1 MLAYAALP
9 VALHFV
15 VPEMLAARGVPA
27 SVGWGYV
34 DLWSLELVLSRLR
47 VGPPEGPGTTFD
59 EFRAN
64 LARDSLAEGRIELE
78 NLRLRG
84 ASVDADSLDAAPF
97 SGPDLPFPKIEFQ
110 DLRLTRLS
118 EKVGRDVVVRHAR
131 LNRESPPAQT
141 QKGLALELEVDAGG
155 APLELSGMLRED
167 DEMRSFEGSLS
178 ASGVSARLLDPSPAE
193 GPSTW
198 SGTVYAVADF
208 EIRHDRPDSRTSLRA
223 EGDLITTGL
232 AMHAGGLAVAEAD
245 SVWKGMLTLS
255 GPALGIPQRVYFQ
268 GTLDVSAARVE
279 DASGA
284 SGASVSG
291 FHWDGIGGWHGV
303 PVAAGEGSAESV
315 EYFGRL
321 AGDETMHV
329 DLDRVQLRAT
339 LDDSGR
345 YRLER
350 LRARSL
356 RARPEVSEAEIRAQ
370 SLEGREIQMG
380 SDGLRVERV
389 AAANLVAL
397 GGEGSEARRWSAE
410 RPVLRGVAIDL
421 DARARATD
429 AVLESLAVRG
439 PTFRAKVL
447 GARMEALRLDPG
459 DRLEVGLASLEAL
472 EHRSDEGRETRIR
485 NLRGA
490 SIAVDREGAL
500 EARELQAA
508 RIAASHGESGSWTGY
523 NLATKR
529 LRLHSG
535 ITEAGEAALD
545 TLVYRTAEGGRLE
558 AAGLLTD
565 ALELQSDAGAAER
578 LEADSLR
585 FEATRGAFW
594 EARALSLSGPKWR
607 AGADASV
614 ARGAAAR
621 LRYRSPDGER
631 WRFAELDLRAATR
644 DPEGAYRIAHAG
656 SEKASVTLSSGEA
669 LEALGVRSGT
679 FERNPEGAVSVADLG
694 AETLALSA
702 LSGVEWRALPVEVE
716 SLLLPGEGRVG
727 LRRLRSGS
735 LSLHDGEGGRWQ
747 ANGIAA
753 RSFDWHRVERWLRI
767 DPLELERLAFTSARG
782 VDWHADA
789 LFAEG
794 VDWPRG
800 QAPRVGN
807 AAAAR
812 FEGKAGPGLAFRLD
826 ELQAT
831 GDESG
836 DAAPSRLRVLSAGAG
851 HLESTTNASRFSWS
865 AFRAT
870 DLHVGGA
877 EDLAANRVVVEEA
890 SLDTMSPSDAGITA
904 SRVEIADFV
913 RDRGRMAV
921 GTVTLEDSVAT
932 LGVDES
938 GEWALPD
945 WPRAT
950 RPGPDLA
957 VEIGVLASGGH
968 NRAVLVDRSVDP
980 PLQVEMEPYRLRV
993 SGIDTLNPSESARL
1007 EIGGTIDAGARLEV
1021 EGEFRAARRGLDTRA
1036 RLRLRDFDFTRLS
1049 EYARRHLDVLVRAG
1063 TGDFD
1068 ADLELSGGEMS
1079 AEGEVVVRE
1088 LSLEAVEADASAAGA
1103 TLVEAVRRLDEP
1115 GRGVTLQISLH
1126 GPVSDP
1132 GFDLPAA
1139 TGRAIATSAGLDPGP
1154 QDPVPSSASAQE

>member
-15 VPEMLAARGVPA
+15 VPGMLAARGIPA

-47 VGPPEGPGTTFD
+47 VGPPEGPGITFD

-64 LARDSLAEGRIELE
+64 LARDGLAEGRIELA

-84 ASVDADSLDAAPF
+84 ASVDTDSFGAAPF
-97 SGPDLPFPKIEFQ
+97 SGPDLPFPKIELQ
-110 DLRLTRLS
+110 DLRLQSLS

-131 LNRESPPAQT
+131 LNRESPPAHT
-141 QKGLALELEVDAGG
+141 QEGLALELEVDAGG
-155 APLELSGMLRED
+155 APLEISGTLRD
-167 DEMRSFEGSLS
+167 DGETRSFEGSLS
-178 ASGVSARLLDPSPAE
+178 ASGVSARLLDPSPAD

-208 EIRHDRPDSRTSLRA
+208 DIRHDRPDSRTSLRA

-245 SVWKGMLTLS
+245 SVWKGSLTLS

-268 GTLDVSAARVE
+268 GALDVSAARVE
-279 DASGA
+279 DASGT

-356 RARPEVSEAEIRAQ
+356 RARPEVGEAEIRAQ
-370 SLEGREIQMG
+370 SLEGREIQVS

-389 AAANLVAL
+389 AAANLVAIT
-397 GGEGSEARRWSAE
+397 GEGAEARRWSAE
-410 RPVLRGVAIDL
+410 RPVLREVAIDL
-421 DARARATD
+421 DARARAAD

-439 PTFRAKVL
+439 PAFRVKAL

-459 DRLEVGLASLEAL
+459 NRFEVGLASLEAL

-485 NLRGA
+485 DLRGE
-490 SIAVDREGAL
+490 SLAVDREGVL
-500 EARELQAA
+500 EAGELHAA
-508 RIAASHGESGSWTGY
+508 RIAASQEEKGSWTGY
-523 NLATKR
+523 DLATKR

-535 ITEAGEAALD
+535 NTEAGEAALD
-545 TLVYRTAEGGRLE
+545 TLVYRTAEGERLE
-558 AAGLLTD
+558 AAGLLAD
-565 ALELQSDAGAAER
+565 SLELQADAGAAER
-578 LEADSLR
+578 FEADSLR
-585 FEATRGAFW
+585 FEATRGASW
-594 EARALSLSGPKWR
+594 EARALSLSGSKWR
-607 AGADASV
+607 AGGDASV
-614 ARGAAAR
+614 ARSVAAR
-621 LRYRSPDGER
+621 LRYRSPEGER
-631 WRFAELDLRAATR
+631 WRFAELDLGAATR
-644 DPEGAYRIAHAG
+644 DPEGAFRVAHAG
-656 SEKASVTLSSGEA
+656 SGKASVTLPSGEA
-669 LEALGVRSGT
+669 LEAVGVRSGI
-679 FERNPEGAVSVADLG
+679 FERSAEGALSAADLG

-702 LSGVEWRALPVEVE
+702 LSGVAWQALPVEIE
-716 SLLLPGEGRVG
+716 SLLLPGEGRVD
-727 LRRLRSGS
+727 LRRLRSDS
-735 LSLHDGEGGRWQ
+735 LSLHDGEGGRWRAQ
-747 ANGIAA
+747 GIAA
-753 RSFDWHRVERWLRI
+753 RNFDWHRVEQWLRI

-800 QAPRVGN
+800 RAPRVES
-807 AAAAR
+807 AAADR
-812 FEGKAGPGLAFRLD
+812 FEGEAAPGLSFRLD
-826 ELQAT
+826 DLQAT

-851 HLESTTNASRFSWS
+851 HLESTANASRLSWS

-870 DLHVGGA
+870 DLHLGGA
-877 EDLAANRVVVEEA
+877 EDLGVNRVVIEEA
-890 SLDTMSPSDAGITA
+890 SLGATSPSDAGVTA
-904 SRVEIADFV
+904 SRVEIADLV
-913 RDRGRMAV
+913 RERGRTAV
-921 GTVTLEDSVAT
+921 GAVTLEDSVAT

-938 GEWALPD
+938 GAWALPD

-950 RPGPDLA
+950 RPGAGLA

-993 SGIDTLNPSESARL
+993 SGIDTLNPGESARL

-1021 EGEFRAARRGLDTRA
+1021 LGSIRAARRGLDTRA

-1063 TGDFD
+1063 TGDLD
-1068 ADLELSGGEMS
+1068 ADLELSGGEVS

-1088 LSLEAVEADASAAGA
+1088 LSLEAADPDASAAGA
-1103 TLVEAVRRLDEP
+1103 TLVEAVRGLDEP
-1115 GRGVTLQISLH
+1115 GRGVALRISLH

-1139 TGRAIATSAGLDPGP
+1139 TARAIATSAGLDPGP
-1154 QDPVPSSASAQE
+1154 HGPASPSESARE

>member
-15 VPEMLAARGVPA
+15 VPEMLAARGIPA
-27 SVGWGYV
+27 SVGWGYI

-47 VGPPEGPGTTFD
+47 VGPPEGPGIAFD

-84 ASVDADSLDAAPF
+84 ASFDADSLGAAPF
-97 SGPDLPFPKIEFQ
+97 SGPNLPFPQIEFQ
-110 DLRLTRLS
+110 DLRLARLS
-118 EKVGRDVVVRHAR
+118 EKLGRDVVVRHAR
-131 LNRESPPAQT
+131 LNRESPPA

-155 APLELSGMLRED
+155 APLELSGTLRED
-167 DEMRSFEGSLS
+167 GETRSFEGSLS
-178 ASGVSARLLDPSPAE
+178 ASGVSARLLDPSPAD

-198 SGTVYAVADF
+198 SGTAYAVADF
-208 EIRHDRPDSRTSLRA
+208 EIRHRRPDSRTSLRA

-232 AMHAGGLAVAEAD
+232 AMHAGGLAVTEAD
-245 SVWKGMLTLS
+245 SVWKGLLTLS
-255 GPALGIPQRVYFQ
+255 GPAFGVPQRVYFQ

-315 EYFGRL
+315 EYFGRV

-329 DLDRVQLRAT
+329 DLERVQLRAT

-345 YRLER
+345 FRLER
-350 LRARSL
+350 LRARNL
-356 RARPEVSEAEIRAQ
+356 RAGPEIGEAEIRAQ
-370 SLEGREIQMG
+370 SLEGREIQVG

-410 RPVLRGVAIDL
+410 RPVLQGVAIDL
-421 DARARATD
+421 DARAQAAG

-439 PTFRAKVL
+439 PTFRVKAL

-459 DRLEVGLASLEAL
+459 DRFEVGLASLEAL

-485 NLRGA
+485 DLRGE
-490 SIAVDREGAL
+490 SVAVDREGAL
-500 EARELQAA
+500 EARALHAA
-508 RIAASHGESGSWTGY
+508 RIAASHEENGSWTGY
-523 NLATKR
+523 DLATKR

-535 ITEAGEAALD
+535 NTEAGEAALD
-545 TLVYRTAEGGRLE
+545 TLVYRTAEGERLE
-558 AAGLLTD
+558 AAGLLAD
-565 ALELQSDAGAAER
+565 SLDLQSDAGAAER

-585 FEATRGAFW
+585 FEATRGASW

-607 AGADASV
+607 AGAGAGASV
-614 ARGAAAR
+614 ARSVAAR
-621 LRYRSPDGER
+621 LRYRSPEGER
-631 WRFAELDLRAATR
+631 WRFAELDLGAATR
-644 DPEGAYRIAHAG
+644 DPEGAFRVAHAG
-656 SEKASVTLSSGEA
+656 SGKASVTLPSGEA
-669 LEALGVRSGT
+669 LEAVGVRTGV
-679 FERNPEGAVSVADLG
+679 FERNAEGAVSVADLG
-694 AETLALSA
+694 AETLAANA
-702 LSGVEWRALPVEVE
+702 LSGVEWQALPVEAE
-716 SLLLPGEGRVG
+716 SLLLPGEGRVD
-727 LRRLRSGS
+727 LRRVRSGS
-735 LSLHDGEGGRWQ
+735 LSLHDGAGGRWQ
-747 ANGIAA
+747 GKGIAA
-753 RSFDWHRVERWLRI
+753 RSFDWHRVERRLRI

-789 LFAEG
+789 LFVEG
-794 VDWPRG
+794 LDWPRG
-800 QAPRVGN
+800 RTPRVGN

-812 FEGKAGPGLAFRLD
+812 LEGKAAPGLAFRLD

-851 HLESTTNASRFSWS
+851 HLESTTNESRFSWS

-870 DLHVGGA
+870 DLHLGGA
-877 EDLAANRVVVEEA
+877 ENLGANRVVVEEA
-890 SLDTMSPSDAGITA
+890 SLSGTSPSDAGVTA
-904 SRVEIADFV
+904 SRMEIADLV
-913 RDRGRMAV
+913 KDRGRMAAGAV
-921 GTVTLEDSVAT
+921 TVEDSIAT

-938 GEWALPD
+938 GEWALPA

-950 RPGPDLA
+950 RPGEGLA

-980 PLQVEMEPYRLRV
+980 PLQVEMEPYRIRV
-993 SGIDTLNPSESARL
+993 SGIDTLDPRESARL

-1021 EGEFRAARRGLDTRA
+1021 EGEFRAGRRGLDARA

-1049 EYARRHLDVLVRAG
+1049 EYARRHLDVLVRTG

-1068 ADLELSGGEMS
+1068 AELELSGGEMS
-1079 AEGEVVVRE
+1079 AEGEMVVRA
-1088 LSLEAVEADASAAGA
+1088 LSLEAVEADASATGD
-1103 TLVEAVRRLDEP
+1103 TLAEAVRGLDEP
-1115 GRGVTLQISLH
+1115 GRGVALRISLH

-1139 TGRAIATSAGLDPGP
+1139 TARAIATSAGLDPGA

>member
-1 MLAYAALP
+1 LLAYAALP
-9 VALHFV
+9 VALHFA
-15 VPEMLAARGVPA
+15 VPGMLAARGIPA
-27 SVGWGYV
+27 SVGWGYI

-64 LARDSLAEGRIELE
+64 LVREGLAEGRIELE

-84 ASVDADSLDAAPF
+84 AAVDAGSLGAAPF
-97 SGPDLPFPKIEFQ
+97 SGPDLPFPQIEFQ

-118 EKVGRDVVVRHAR
+118 EKLGRDVVVRHAR
-131 LNRESPPAQT
+131 LNRESPPARE
-141 QKGLALELEVDAGG
+141 GLALELEVDAGG
-155 APLELSGMLRED
+155 APLELSGMLRD
-167 DEMRSFEGSLS
+167 DGETRSFEGRLS
-178 ASGVSARLLDPSPAE
+178 AGGVSARLLDPSPAD

-198 SGTVYAVADF
+198 SGTAYAVADF
-208 EIRHDRPDSRTSLRA
+208 EIRHHRPDSRTSLRV

-232 AMHAGGLAVAEAD
+232 AMHAGGLAVTEAD

-291 FHWDGIGGWHGV
+291 FHWEGIGGWHGV

-315 EYFGRL
+315 EYFGRI

-350 LRARSL
+350 LRARNL
-356 RARPEVSEAEIRAQ
+356 RARPEAGEAEIRAQ
-370 SLEGREIQMG
+370 SLEGRDVQMG

-397 GGEGSEARRWSAE
+397 TGEGSKARRWSAE
-410 RPVLRGVAIDL
+410 SPVLQGVAIDL
-421 DARARATD
+421 DARARAAG
-429 AVLESLAVRG
+429 AVLESLDVRG
-439 PTFRAKVL
+439 PAFRVKAL

-459 DRLEVGLASLEAL
+459 DRFEVGLASLEAL
-472 EHRSDEGRETRIR
+472 EHRSEEGRETRIR
-485 NLRGA
+485 DLQAG

-500 EARELQAA
+500 EVRELDAA
-508 RIAASHGESGSWTGY
+508 RVAASHEENGSWTGY
-523 NLATKR
+523 DLATKR
-529 LRLHSG
+529 LRLRSG
-535 ITEAGEAALD
+535 NTEAGEAALD
-545 TLVYRTAEGGRLE
+545 TLVYRTAEGERLE
-558 AAGLLTD
+558 AAGLL
-565 ALELQSDAGAAER
+565 AQSLELQSDAGAAER
-578 LEADSLR
+578 LEADALR
-585 FEATRGAFW
+585 FEATRGASW
-594 EARALSLSGPKWR
+594 EARALSLSGPSWR
-607 AGADASV
+607 AGAGASV
-614 ARGAAAR
+614 ARSVAAR
-621 LRYRSPDGER
+621 LRYRSPGGER
-631 WRFAELDLRAATR
+631 WHFAELDLGAATR
-644 DPEGAYRIAHAG
+644 DPEGAFRVAHAG
-656 SEKASVTLSSGEA
+656 SGKASVTLPSGET
-669 LEALGVRSGT
+669 LEAAGVRSGI
-679 FERNPEGAVSVADLG
+679 FERSAEGAVSAADLG

-702 LSGVEWRALPVEVE
+702 LSGVEWRARPVEIE

-747 ANGIAA
+747 AKGIAA
-753 RSFDWHRVERWLRI
+753 RSFDWHRVERRLRI

-794 VDWPRG
+794 VDWPWGRT
-800 QAPRVGN
+800 PRVGN

-812 FEGKAGPGLAFRLD
+812 TEGKAGPGLSFRLD

-836 DAAPSRLRVLSAGAG
+836 DAAPSRLRVLSTGAG
-851 HLESTTNASRFSWS
+851 HLESTTNESRFSWS
-865 AFRAT
+865 ALRAT

-877 EDLAANRVVVEEA
+877 EDLEANRVVVEKA
-890 SLDTMSPSDAGITA
+890 SLDGTSPSDAGVTA
-904 SRVEIADFV
+904 SRMEVADLV
-913 RDRGRMAV
+913 RGRGRMAL
-921 GTVTLEDSVAT
+921 GAVTLEDSVAT

-938 GEWALPD
+938 GEWALPG

-950 RPGPDLA
+950 RPGEGLA
-957 VEIGVLASGGH
+957 VEIGVLASAGH
-968 NRAVLVDRSVDP
+968 NRAVLIDRSVDP

-993 SGIDTLNPSESARL
+993 SGIDTLNPSEYARL

-1021 EGEFRAARRGLDTRA
+1021 RGSLRPARRGLDTRA

-1079 AEGEVVVRE
+1079 AEGEMVVRD
-1088 LSLEAVEADASAAGA
+1088 LSLEAVEADASATGA
-1103 TLVEAVRRLDEP
+1103 TLVEAVRGLDEP
-1115 GRGVTLQISLH
+1115 GRGVALQISLH

-1139 TGRAIATSAGLDPGP
+1139 TARAIATSAGLDPGSH
-1154 QDPVPSSASAQE
+1154 DRVSSSESAQE

>member
-9 VALHFV
+9 VALHFM
-15 VPEMLAARGVPA
+15 VPEMLAARGIPA

-47 VGPPEGPGTTFD
+47 VGPPEGPGIAFD
-59 EFRAN
+59 EFRAD
-64 LARDSLAEGRIELE
+64 LSRDGLAEGRIELA

-84 ASVDADSLDAAPF
+84 ASVDAGSLGAAPF
-97 SGPDLPFPKIEFQ
+97 SGPDLPFPQIEFQ
-110 DLRLTRLS
+110 DLRLARLS
-118 EKVGRDVVVRHAR
+118 EKLGRDVVVRHAR
-131 LNRESPPAQT
+131 LSRESPPAQE
-141 QKGLALELEVDAGG
+141 GLTLELEVDAGG
-155 APLELSGMLRED
+155 APLEVSGTLRD
-167 DEMRSFEGSLS
+167 DGETRSFEGRLS
-178 ASGVSARLLDPSPAE
+178 ASGVSARLLDPSPAD

-198 SGTVYAVADF
+198 SGTAYAVADF
-208 EIRHDRPDSRTSLRA
+208 EIRHHRPDSRTSLRA

-232 AMHAGGLAVAEAD
+232 AMRAGGLAVAEAD

-255 GPALGIPQRVYFQ
+255 GPAFGIPQRVYFQ

-356 RARPEVSEAEIRAQ
+356 RARPEAAEAEIRAQ
-370 SLEGREIQMG
+370 SLEGRDIQMG

-389 AAANLVAL
+389 AAANLVAI
-397 GGEGSEARRWSAE
+397 GGEGAEARRWSAE
-410 RPVLRGVAIDL
+410 RPVLQGVAIDL
-421 DARARATD
+421 DARARAAG
-429 AVLESLAVRG
+429 AVLESLDVRG
-439 PTFRAKVL
+439 PAFSVKVL

-459 DRLEVGLASLEAL
+459 DRFEVGLASLEAL
-472 EHRSDEGRETRIR
+472 EHRSGEGRETRIR
-485 NLRGA
+485 DLRGE
-490 SIAVDREGAL
+490 SVAVDREGAL
-500 EARELQAA
+500 EARALQAA
-508 RIAASHGESGSWTGY
+508 RIAASHEENGSWTGY
-523 NLATKR
+523 DLATKR
-529 LRLHSG
+529 LRLHAG
-535 ITEAGEAALD
+535 NTEAGEAALD
-545 TLVYRTAEGGRLE
+545 TLVYRTAEGERLE
-558 AAGLLTD
+558 AAGLLAD
-565 ALELQSDAGAAER
+565 SLELQPDAGTAER
-578 LEADSLR
+578 FEADSLR
-585 FEATRGAFW
+585 FEAARGASW
-594 EARALSLSGPKWR
+594 EAHALSLSGPKWR
-607 AGADASV
+607 AGGGASV
-614 ARGAAAR
+614 ARSAAAR

-631 WRFAELDLRAATR
+631 WRFAELDLGAVTR
-644 DPEGAYRIAHAG
+644 DPEGAFRVTHAG
-656 SEKASVTLSSGEA
+656 SAKASVTMPSGEA
-669 LEALGVRSGT
+669 LEALGVRSGVS
-679 FERNPEGAVSVADLG
+679 ERNAEGALSVADFG
-694 AETLALSA
+694 AETLASSA
-702 LSGVEWRALPVEVE
+702 LSGVAWRALPVEAE

-747 ANGIAA
+747 AKGIAA

-767 DPLELERLAFTSARG
+767 DPLELERLAFTSPRG

-794 VDWPRG
+794 VDWSRG
-800 QAPRVGN
+800 QVPRVGN

-812 FEGKAGPGLAFRLD
+812 FEGKAAPGLSFRLD

-836 DAAPSRLRVLSAGAG
+836 DAAPSRLRMLSAGRRSPGVHDERVAFLVVG
-851 HLESTTNASRFSWS
+851 VSRHRPASRRGRRPGSEP
-865 AFRAT
+865 
-870 DLHVGGA
+870 GGGRGGVA
-877 EDLAANRVVVEEA
+877 GRNA
-890 SLDTMSPSDAGITA
+890 PSDAGVTA
-904 SRVEIADFV
+904 SRMEVADLV
-913 RDRGRMAV
+913 SARGRMAV
-921 GTVTLEDSVAT
+921 GAVTLEDSVAT
-932 LGVDES
+932 LGVDAS

-950 RPGPDLA
+950 RPGAGLA

-968 NRAVLVDRSVDP
+968 NRAVLVDRSIDP

-993 SGIDTLNPSESARL
+993 SGIDTLDPRESARL

-1021 EGEFRAARRGLDTRA
+1021 RGSLRAARRGLDARA

-1079 AEGEVVVRE
+1079 AEGEMVVRE
-1088 LSLEAVEADASAAGA
+1088 LSLEAVEADASATGA
-1103 TLVEAVRRLDEP
+1103 TLVEAVRGLDEP
-1115 GRGVTLQISLH
+1115 GRGIALRISLH

-1139 TGRAIATSAGLDPGP
+1139 TARAIAASAGLDPGP
-1154 QDPVPSSASAQE
+1154 HGPVPSSEPVQE